1 MKLEQTAR
9 AVALAMYDLERKVK
23 AEGRIRNT
31 TQGIFD
37 RLRVTTTAG
46 ASFVSGVM
54 EGDDY
59 WTFVGNGRGPGK
71 MPPVDSIQAWID
83 RAGLRISAFVVA
95 RKIAKEGTRAHRRG
109 ESNVFTSVID
119 EWQKDLADVTKAAQ
133 DEMENAA
140 VEAVVRNFKN

>member
-9 AVALAMYDLERKVK
+9 TVALAMYDLERKVK

-37 RLRVTTTAG
+37 RLRVTTTSG
-46 ASFVSGVM
+46 TGFVSGVM

-59 WTFVGNGRGPGK
+59 WVFVGNGRGPGG
-71 MPPVDSIQAWID
+71 MPPVDNIQAWID
-83 RAGLRISAFVVA
+83 RAGLTISAFAVA

-109 ESNVFTSVID
+109 EANVFTSVID
-119 EWQKDLADVTKAAQ
+119 QWEQDLGVVEDVAGK
-133 DEMENAA
+133 EMEDATFD
-140 VEAVVRNFKN
+140 VVVRNITK